1 MYRLRSLRTLA
12 VATAA
17 AALIAPTVVALS
29 SPAQAGSVKRH
40 DVNIY
45 KVEGFVELGGEYPD
59 NEAHEHL
66 YCEDGDY
73 AIDGMWKVD
82 SYETPNESE
91 GVYGDKRSVRAT
103 ASYADMDADG
113 AGADVMDVTE
123 WHYRFANEG
132 TGRAT
137 IKTFIVCLTPETGMR
152 AGHSHDID
160 IDRYPTTATVS
171 DATEVSPFSGCL
183 DGYVAVAPG
192 FRATTGSPRLVGS
205 YPSADAK
212 DWRWMFQGGGD
223 VEFYLSCLKVR
234 VSAEVGTGDDPL
246 KPHTHDLDLAWMPGT
261 TGPSTSLAVGTDQTL
276 TLSAAWRDFA
286 AVGAF
291 YVMAPSTVSYLGQDA
306 RGRKR
311 DFKFWNAGASASTVY
326 TAILSLHKRT
336 SPQLKPLP

>member
-17 AALIAPTVVALS
+17 AALIAPAVVALS

-82 SYETPNESE
+82 SYETPNADD
-91 GVYGDKRSVRAT
+91 GVYGDKRSVRT
-103 ASYADMDADG
+103 TESWPDG
-113 AGADVMDVTE
+113 TLE
-123 WHYRFANEG
+123 EKWHYYFVNDG

-137 IKTFIVCLTPETGMR
+137 IKTFIVCVTPETGMR

-160 IDRYPTTATVS
+160 IDRYDTGLPLVTVA
-171 DATEVSPFSGCL
+171 DDTETSPFGGCPV
-183 DGYVAVAPG
+183 GYVAVAPG
-192 FRATTGSPRLVGS
+192 FKVAAGAPQLVAS
-205 YPSADAK
+205 YPSADGR
-212 DWRWMFQGGGD
+212 DWRWKFKGSGD
-223 VEFYLSCLKVR
+223 ITFYLSCLKSR
-234 VSAEVGTGDDPL
+234 VSNEVGTGDDPA
-246 KPHTHDLDLAWMPGT
+246 KPHTHDLDLAWMPSAPAG
-261 TGPSTSLAVGTDQTL
+261 TSLDVGTDQTL
-276 TLSAAWRDFA
+276 TRSAAWRDFA

-291 YVMAPSTVSYLGQDA
+291 WIDAPTTVSYLGMDA

-311 DFKFWNAGASASTVY
+311 DFKFWNAGASASNVY

-336 SPQLKPLP
+336 SPQLKP

>member
-1 MYRLRSLRTLA
+1 MYRLRSLRSLA
-12 VATAA
+12 VAIAA
-17 AALIAPTVVALS
+17 AALIAPAVVALS

-82 SYETPNESE
+82 SYETPNADD
-91 GVYGDKRSVRAT
+91 GVYGDKRSVRTTESWPDAT
-103 ASYADMDADG
+103 D
-113 AGADVMDVTE
+113 E
-123 WHYRFANEG
+123 EKWHYYFVNDG

-137 IKTFIVCLTPETGMR
+137 IKTFIVCLTPETGER
-152 AGHSHDID
+152 AGHTHDITVNRYSVVGAVTDNTPTSPFPGCDGSHD
-160 IDRYPTTATVS
+160 
-171 DATEVSPFSGCL
+171 
-183 DGYVAVAPG
+183 VAVAPG
-192 FRATTGSPRLVGS
+192 FKVTSGSPRLTAS
-205 YPSADAK
+205 YPEADPR
-212 DWRWMFQGGGD
+212 DWQWKFQGAGD
-223 VEFYLSCLKVR
+223 VTFYLSCLKSR
-234 VSAEVGTGDDPL
+234 VSNEVGTGDDPA

-261 TGPSTSLAVGTDQTL
+261 PAVTSLAVGTDQTL
-276 TLSAAWRDFA
+276 TRSAAWRDFA

-291 YVMAPSTVSYLGQDA
+291 WVDNPFIVSYLGMDA

-336 SPQLKPLP
+336 SPQLKP